1 MSMNDPISDLIT
13 RIRNAQAR
21 KKSTVRVLSS
31 KMANN
36 LLAVLK
42 EEGFVGPFKT
52 VNIRPNIDEIE
63 ITLKYYEGEA
73 VIHEIKRVSSPGRR
87 TYSKIKDMPK
97 PYNGLGVA
105 VLSTSKGVVSD
116 NTARQLNIGGEVLC
130 TLF

>member
-1 MSMNDPISDLIT
+1 MSMSDPIADLIT

-21 KKSTVRVLSS
+21 KKGTVKVPAS

-42 EEGFVGPFKT
+42 EEGFIGPFKT
-52 VNIRPNIDEIE
+52 INVRPNIDEIE
-63 ITLKYYEGEA
+63 VTLKYFEGEG
-73 VIHEIKRVSSPGRR
+73 VIHEIKRVSTPGRR
-87 TYSKIKDMPK
+87 TYSKIKNMPK

-105 VLSTSKGVVSD
+105 ILSTSKGVLSD
-116 NTARQLNIGGEVLC
+116 NMARQLNIGGEVLC